1 MVKLFC
7 IVDGEK
13 TPFTAIVSEDATV
26 DDLKKAIYSNIT
38 VASNIKPKDLQ
49 LWSVSIPF
57 GNEDQPIELKNQDD
71 ATKLP
76 STSILSDVFNKLSK
90 RAIQV
95 IVEVPISE
103 TTDLQKQLDLKLEEI
118 AYLQKQLSDLQA
130 RQVDQTNNDLR
141 ATEISTLEELRQV
154 LRQHFEKIDEDEY
167 EYIQIYVHD
176 GVTPVL
182 LRSNEQL
189 RAILEK
195 ALDKK
200 SRTLSISLDSPSKQF
215 SSWTW
220 NDVVVEYKVAAYPGA
235 LPDFKIEVSDLTIEE
250 ANMLDQVVKQCL
262 LRNNVY
268 MFDPSANEATR
279 STIIDTIMV
288 GAMEFFKSEMF
299 LAQQHKICGKRG
311 HGPVDFAI
319 LERPH
324 GSQILVIT
332 EVKKE
337 NYVQGLAQNM
347 VQLDV
352 AVQQKKRKR
361 VEEDEEVPACLKSY
375 GIVTDAFKWT
385 LIECTLDT
393 QTERGEDIAQYR
405 TLDVPTYLQLN
416 NEMDTRKS
424 CETIFKYILALCRL
438 MRGELVNRGS
448 YNNASSVAPSSK
460 RVKSGL

>member
-1 MVKLFC
+1 MSRL
-7 IVDGEK
+7 VDTK
-13 TPFTAIVSEDATV
+13 KPSTPI
-26 DDLKKAIYSNIT
+26 LLW
-38 VASNIKPKDLQ
+38 ASNIKPKDLQ
-49 LWSVSIPF
+49 TWSVSIPF

-176 GVTPVL
+176 GVTL
-182 LRSNEQL
+182 
-189 RAILEK
+189 
-195 ALDKK
+195 
-200 SRTLSISLDSPSKQF
+200 PSKQF

-262 LRNNVY
+262 SGTMSIYLWVSAVKDRGLR
-268 MFDPSANEATR
+268 
-279 STIIDTIMV
+279 
-288 GAMEFFKSEMF
+288 
-299 LAQQHKICGKRG
+299 L
-311 HGPVDFAI
+311 
-319 LERPH
+319 LERH
-324 GSQILVIT
+324 
-332 EVKKE
+332 
-337 NYVQGLAQNM
+337 M
-347 VQLDV
+347 D
-352 AVQQKKRKR
+352 
-361 VEEDEEVPACLKSY
+361 LK
-375 GIVTDAFKWT
+375 F
-385 LIECTLDT
+385 L
-393 QTERGEDIAQYR
+393 
-405 TLDVPTYLQLN
+405 
-416 NEMDTRKS
+416 
-424 CETIFKYILALCRL
+424 
-438 MRGELVNRGS
+438 
-448 YNNASSVAPSSK
+448 
-460 RVKSGL
+460 